1 MGYLEWIGQKEAIL
15 EALYLIFIDPIN
27 KDHQD
32 DDEDE
37 NNTFF
42 TVSMWDELVLSP
54 LPHEA
59 TKLRISVINFQ

>member
-1 MGYLEWIGQKEAIL
+1 MWTQKEKKWDKSWIRQKEAIL

-32 DDEDE
+32 DEDE

-42 TVSMWDELVLSP
+42 TVSMWEDELVLP
-54 LPHEA
+54 M
-59 TKLRISVINFQ
+59 KLQI